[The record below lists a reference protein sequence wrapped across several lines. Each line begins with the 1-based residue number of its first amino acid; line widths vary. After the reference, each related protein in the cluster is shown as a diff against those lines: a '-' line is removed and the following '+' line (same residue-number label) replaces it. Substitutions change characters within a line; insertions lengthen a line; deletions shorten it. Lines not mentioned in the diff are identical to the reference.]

1 MTKLYENI
9 ERGTAISL
17 LKKISN
23 GELILKG
30 EFVIALEPFSLKD
43 NDLIF
48 DDKIYKSFLDNMPTK
63 EAAKIISMIT
73 KENKRDIYKKLLE
86 LK

>member
-1 MTKLYENI
+1 MP
-9 ERGTAISL
+9 
-17 LKKISN
+17 N
-23 GELILKG
+23 GG
-30 EFVIALEPFSLKD
+30 YAGVEFGYP
-43 NDLIF
+43 DLIF
-48 DDKIYKSFLDNMPTK
+48 DNKIYKSFLDNMPTK